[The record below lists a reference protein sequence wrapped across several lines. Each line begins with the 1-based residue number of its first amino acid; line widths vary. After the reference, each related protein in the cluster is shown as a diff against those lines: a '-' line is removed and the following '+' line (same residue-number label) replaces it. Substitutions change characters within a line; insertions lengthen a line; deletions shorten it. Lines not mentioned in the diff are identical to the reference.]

1 MCFTTSDA
9 VFEAEQARRA
19 CEGHAGVTVSKVT
32 PVVVFVEPRGDGLE
46 GGVGVNGTRDT
57 YRPEL
62 DGLRALAF
70 LAVFVA
76 HVFHVSSGSIA
87 SSDAP
92 TPADGAWWFRG
103 VAHAGTFGVDLF
115 FVLSGYLITSILLRE
130 ETRTGRIN
138 LRAFWMR
145 RVLRI
150 WPAYFGLVA
159 LAAVFNG
166 MSWSSMAA
174 FATFTANLP
183 IFDASVSGH
192 PVNLHVLWTIQIE
205 EQYYLFWPVLLVLT
219 PSRYRLPMACGLVAM
234 SVIVRAVLFL
244 SGASL
249 YTWIL
254 TPARLDALG
263 VGGILALRPPTAS
276 RGVKA
281 LATASPLVAV
291 IAAGL
296 TLQALVPDMPGYL
309 VRPSWVLVAIFVPFV
324 TAVYFGAV
332 LLAAT
337 GARWLASAPL
347 VWIGRV
353 SYGLYLIHMSVLQN
367 LVFLPWPWS
376 VLACFGATLVLAA
389 ISYRYLESPF
399 LRLKTRFAHA

>member
-1 MCFTTSDA
+1 MAA
-9 VFEAEQARRA
+9 VNA
-19 CEGHAGVTVSKVT
+19 
-32 PVVVFVEPRGDGLE
+32 
-46 GGVGVNGTRDT
+46 TRDT

-70 LAVFVA
+70 LAVFVS
-76 HVFHVSSGSIA
+76 HVFQASGVSMA
-87 SSDAP
+87 SSYAP

-159 LAAVFNG
+159 LAAVFNR

-174 FATFTANLP
+174 FTTFTANLP
-183 IFDASVSGH
+183 IFDASVADQ
-192 PVNLHVLWTIQIE
+192 PVSLHALWTIQIE

-219 PSRYRLPMACGLVAM
+219 PSRYRLAMTCGLVVM

-249 YTWIL
+249 FTWTL

-263 VGGILALRPPTAS
+263 VGAILALWPATAS

-281 LATASPLVAV
+281 LAAASPLVAV
-291 IAAGL
+291 IAAAV
-296 TLQALVPDMPGYL
+296 TLQAIVPNMPGYL
-309 VRPSWVLVAIFVPFV
+309 IRPGWALVPIFVPFV

-332 LLAAT
+332 LLAAAS
-337 GARWLASAPL
+337 ARWLAWAPL

-367 LVFLPWPWS
+367 LVFLPWPWY
-376 VLACFGATLVLAA
+376 VLACFGTTLVLAA
-389 ISYRYLESPF
+389 ISYRYFEGPF
-399 LRLKTRFAHA
+399 LRLKTRFAYA